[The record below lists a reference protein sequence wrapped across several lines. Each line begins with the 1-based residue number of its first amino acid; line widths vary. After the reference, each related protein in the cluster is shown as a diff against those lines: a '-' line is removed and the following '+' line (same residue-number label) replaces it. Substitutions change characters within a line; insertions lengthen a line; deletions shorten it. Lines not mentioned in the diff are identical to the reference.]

1 MTGQEEELVPAS
13 PACRPQRCGMSRWPP
28 AHRAPCPQ
36 CAPTQHVDIVQWRD
50 YAPTER
56 L

>member
-28 AHRAPCPQ
+28 AHRARAHNARQPN
-36 CAPTQHVDIVQWRD
+36 T
-50 YAPTER
+50 